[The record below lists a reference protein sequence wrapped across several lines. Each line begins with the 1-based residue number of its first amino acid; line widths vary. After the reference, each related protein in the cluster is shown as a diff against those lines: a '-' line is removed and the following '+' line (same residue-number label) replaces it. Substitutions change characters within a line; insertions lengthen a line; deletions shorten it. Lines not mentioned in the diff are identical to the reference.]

1 MAFARTGDAFAMSL
15 SEKSSLA
22 PLRYSASR
30 KLGSVSGDSVIRIAE
45 VAGDSSDGRSP
56 NTCPVQT
63 PKVSAT
69 RAVDRIAN
77 DMIGFMVGSLV
88 VVGCTMVVR
97 DLSLAFING

>member
-77 DMIGFMVGSLV
+77 DMIGYFMVGSLV
-88 VVGCTMVVR
+88 VVSWLVV
-97 DLSLAFING
+97 LW